1 MDELSIFELGIL
13 FDILPL
19 KSLRAV
25 DLRKVADFL
34 VFESLRTLLAEPVE
48 EEEAEEV
55 GEVAPEVLGDTE
67 EEVDG
72 IVEQ

>member
-1 MDELSIFELGIL
+1 MANRFAY
-13 FDILPL
+13 FLPTL

-48 EEEAEEV
+48 EEEVEEV